1 MERQR
6 KHYETGHITSSSPFC
21 INHYSRNNCNYNTR
35 RHALQKAFDSFDTDG
50 KGYITPETVGVILRM
65 MGVKISEKNL
75 QEVIAETDEDGSG
88 ELEFEEFVELAAK
101 FLIEE
106 DEEALKEELREAFRI
121 YDKEG
126 NGYITT
132 SVLKEILRELD
143 NRLTEEDL
151 EGIIEEVDE
160 DGSGTL
166 DFDEF
171 MEMMSG

>member
-1 MERQR
+1 MDEEQL
-6 KHYETGHITSSSPFC
+6 G
-21 INHYSRNNCNYNTR
+21 
-35 RHALQKAFDSFDTDG
+35 ALRKAFDSFDTDK
-50 KGYITPETVGVILRM
+50 KGYITCETVATILKM

-88 ELEFEEFVELAAK
+88 QLEFEEFAELSAK

-106 DEEALKEELREAFRI
+106 DEEALKNELREAFRI

-126 NGYITT
+126 QGFITT
-132 SVLKEILRELD
+132 DVLKEILTEIDSKLTPADLD
-143 NRLTEEDL
+143 
-151 EGIIEEVDE
+151 GIIEEVDE

-171 MEMMSG
+171 MEMMAG

>member
-1 MERQR
+1 MDTLDEEQ
-6 KHYETGHITSSSPFC
+6 IS
-21 INHYSRNNCNYNTR
+21 
-35 RHALQKAFDSFDTDG
+35 ALKKAFESFDTDQ

-106 DEEALKEELREAFRI
+106 DEEALKAELREAFRI
-121 YDKEG
+121 YDKGG

-132 SVLKEILRELD
+132 DTLKGLLRELD

-151 EGIIEEVDE
+151 ECIVDEVDE

-171 MEMMSG
+171 MGMMSG

>member
-1 MERQR
+1 MDMLDEEQI
-6 KHYETGHITSSSPFC
+6 G
-21 INHYSRNNCNYNTR
+21 
-35 RHALQKAFDSFDTDG
+35 ALQKAFDSFDTDN

-106 DEEALKEELREAFRI
+106 DEEALKAELKEAFRV
-121 YDKEG
+121 YDREG

-132 SVLKEILRELD
+132 EVLREILRELD

-151 EGIIEEVDE
+151 DNIIEEVDE

-166 DFDEF
+166 DFDVRLRALVT
-171 MEMMSG
+171 

>member
-1 MERQR
+1 MDSLDAEQ
-6 KHYETGHITSSSPFC
+6 
-21 INHYSRNNCNYNTR
+21 INGLR
-35 RHALQKAFDSFDTDG
+35 KAFESFDMDN
-50 KGYITPETVGVILRM
+50 KGYITPETVGTILRM

-88 ELEFEEFVELAAK
+88 ELEFEEFCSLAAK

-106 DEEALKEELREAFRI
+106 DEEALKAELREAFRI
-121 YDKEG
+121 YDKG
-126 NGYITT
+126 GDGYITT
-132 SVLKEILRELD
+132 GVLKEILRELD
-143 NRLTEEDL
+143 NRLTEDDL
-151 EGIIEEVDE
+151 NGIIEEVDE

>member
-1 MERQR
+1 MDSLDAEQL
-6 KHYETGHITSSSPFC
+6 S
-21 INHYSRNNCNYNTR
+21 
-35 RHALQKAFDSFDTDG
+35 ALQKAFDSFDTDS
-50 KGYITPETVGVILRM
+50 KGFITPETVGVILRM

-75 QEVIAETDEDGSG
+75 QEVISETDEDGSG

-106 DEEALKEELREAFRI
+106 DEEALKAELREAFRV
-121 YDKEG
+121 YDRGG

-132 SVLKEILRELD
+132 DVLKEILRELD

-151 EGIIEEVDE
+151 DSIIEEVDE

-166 DFDEF
+166 DFNEF
-171 MEMMSG
+171 MQMMNG